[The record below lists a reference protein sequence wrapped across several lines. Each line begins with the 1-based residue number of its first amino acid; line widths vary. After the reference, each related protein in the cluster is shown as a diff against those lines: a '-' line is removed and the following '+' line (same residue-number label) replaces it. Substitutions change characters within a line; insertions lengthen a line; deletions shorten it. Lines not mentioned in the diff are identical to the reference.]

1 MKIFFIRHGETDNNV
16 KNIMQGAGMDTPLNV
31 QGIQQAKE
39 LAEKAVKESFEVGIK
54 LGGAISD
61 LIDTIFE

>member
-1 MKIFFIRHGETDNNV
+1 MSESLSQIIGNLPAER
-16 KNIMQGAGMDTPLNV
+16 
-31 QGIQQAKE
+31 AKE

>member
-1 MKIFFIRHGETDNNV
+1 MSESLSQIIGNLPAER
-16 KNIMQGAGMDTPLNV
+16 
-31 QGIQQAKE
+31 AKE
-39 LAEKAVKESFEVGIK
+39 LAEKAVKESFEVGTK

>member
-1 MKIFFIRHGETDNNV
+1 MSESLVQIISNLPNEQV
-16 KNIMQGAGMDTPLNV
+16 KV
-31 QGIQQAKE
+31 
-39 LAEKAVKESFEVGIK
+39 LAEKAVKESFEVGTK